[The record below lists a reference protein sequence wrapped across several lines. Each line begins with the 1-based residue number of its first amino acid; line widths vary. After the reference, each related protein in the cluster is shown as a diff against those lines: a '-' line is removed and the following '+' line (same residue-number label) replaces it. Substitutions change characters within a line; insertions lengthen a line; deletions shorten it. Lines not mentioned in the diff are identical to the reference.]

1 MLENCYQSGVF
12 KMYML
17 VDLCKT
23 PPSFTFS
30 LPLRAEMGKGN
41 VWKLISFLS
50 AFLSFGVQS
59 LSKRI
64 VLGCVNW
71 PLQPEAARTRDHA
84 T

>member
-1 MLENCYQSGVF
+1 MAVNWPGRLMVDNYPWQMLENCYKSGVF

-50 AFLSFGVQS
+50 AWCTESLKKGLS
-59 LSKRI
+59 
-64 VLGCVNW
+64 
-71 PLQPEAARTRDHA
+71 
-84 T
+84 